1 MTPKTA
7 LCSLALLPAALL
19 LAACAAQPAG
29 APATGSTATTA
40 EPATAAPAAAVDST
54 SVPVSNAEPPAA
66 TAGSGTTAEPE
77 AGPALPP
84 GVRRV
89 VFGTSYKPRSATGVP
104 RCSIQIPLDEP
115 PLFDAGAREV
125 AWIALVDTGVV
136 TDLKGTVIGDSGGE
150 LAMEPCEIYAVCGS
164 GGACRAQYG
173 AVLRRR
179 DGQPLR
185 PGMYRL
191 EIEVAGQKVTLPFEI
206 AAQ

>member
-7 LCSLALLPAALL
+7 LYSLALLPAALL

-29 APATGSTATTA
+29 APATGSA
-40 EPATAAPAAAVDST
+40 PATAVDST
-54 SVPVSNAEPPAA
+54 SVPVSNAEPAA
-66 TAGSGTTAEPE
+66 A
-77 AGPALPP
+77 PALPP

-89 VFGTSYKPRSATGVP
+89 FFGTSYKPRSATGVQ
-104 RCSIQIPLDEP
+104 RCGIEAPLEEP
-115 PLFDAGAREV
+115 PVFDVGSREV
-125 AWIALVDTGVV
+125 AWVAMVDTAVIA
-136 TDLKGTVIGDSGGE
+136 DLKGTVIGDSGGE
-150 LAMEPCEIYAVCGS
+150 LAMEPCEIYTVCGS

-173 AVLRRR
+173 AVLRRQ

-185 PGMYRL
+185 PGAYRL